1 MFLSFSN
8 TCLKNVF
15 IFATI
20 LNMKDARLKLLKT
33 AARIFAKKGYND
45 TSVREIV
52 SAAQMNVSAVSYYF
66 GDKRSLYLATVEY
79 LANEHH
85 KPFAQ
90 DKQLADC
97 LENLTT
103 LSYTQT
109 LELLHRLLN
118 KIIDLG
124 LDDKMLPLERIFT
137 HAALDNSKEL
147 LPLLFS
153 FLEDYHTRPYKIISK
168 LTGLKEKSVELVII
182 THVIFGQINFSQCHR
197 IALLHDL
204 GQKSFSSQLHS
215 QIKNMVWKNTLAILK
230 LYEKG
235 KINE

>member
-1 MFLSFSN
+1 
-8 TCLKNVF
+8 
-15 IFATI
+15 
-20 LNMKDARLKLLKT
+20 MKDARLKLLKT
-33 AARIFAKKGYND
+33 SARIFSQKGYTG

-52 SAAQMNVSAVSYYF
+52 AAAKMNVSAVSYYF
-66 GDKRSLYLATVEY
+66 GDKRSLYLATVKY

-85 KPFAQ
+85 KPFQ
-90 DKQLADC
+90 EDKQLAVQ
-97 LENLTT
+97 LTQLDT
-103 LSYTQT
+103 LSHAQT
-109 LELLHRLLN
+109 LDLLHTLLN

-124 LDDKMLPLERIFT
+124 LDNKMLPLERIFT
-137 HAALDNSKEL
+137 HAALDSSKEM

-153 FLEDYHTRPYKIISK
+153 FLEGYHTRPYKIISK

-204 GQKSFSSQLHS
+204 GQKHFSAQLHTR
-215 QIKNMVWKNTLAILK
+215 IKEMVWKNTLAILR

-235 KINE
+235 KKK

>member
-1 MFLSFSN
+1 
-8 TCLKNVF
+8 
-15 IFATI
+15 
-20 LNMKDARLKLLKT
+20 MKDARLKLLKT
-33 AARIFAKKGYND
+33 SARIFSQKGYTG

-52 SAAQMNVSAVSYYF
+52 AAAHMNVSAVSYYF
-66 GDKRSLYLATVEY
+66 GDKRSLYLATVQF

-85 KPFAQ
+85 KPFQQ
-90 DKQLADC
+90 DKKLADT
-97 LENLTT
+97 LTKIDA

-109 LELLHRLLN
+109 LDLLHTLLD
-118 KIIDLG
+118 KVIDLG
-124 LDDKMLPLERIFT
+124 LANKMLPLERIFT
-137 HAALDNSKEL
+137 HAALDNSKEM

-153 FLEDYHTRPYKIISK
+153 FLEGYHTRPYKIISK

-204 GQKSFSSQLHS
+204 GQKNFSSKLHT
-215 QIKNMVWKNTLAILK
+215 QIKEVVWKNTLAILK

-235 KINE
+235 KINA

>member
-1 MFLSFSN
+1 
-8 TCLKNVF
+8 
-15 IFATI
+15 
-20 LNMKDARLKLLKT
+20 MKDARLKLLKT
-33 AARIFAKKGYND
+33 SARIFAKKGYTG

-52 SAAQMNVSAVSYYF
+52 AAAKMNVSAVNYYF
-66 GDKRSLYLATVEY
+66 KDKRSLYLATVKY

-85 KPFAQ
+85 KPFQ
-90 DKQLADC
+90 EDKQLADK
-97 LENLTT
+97 LAQLDT
-103 LSYTQT
+103 LSRAQT
-109 LELLHRLLN
+109 LDLLHKLLN

-137 HAALDNSKEL
+137 HAALDSSKEM

-153 FLEDYHTRPYKIISK
+153 FLEGYHTRPYKMVSK

-204 GQKSFSSQLHS
+204 GQKHFSPQLHT
-215 QIKNMVWKNTLAILK
+215 QIKEMVWKNTLAILK

-235 KINE
+235 KNK

>member
-1 MFLSFSN
+1 
-8 TCLKNVF
+8 
-15 IFATI
+15 
-20 LNMKDARLKLLKT
+20 MKDARLKLLKT
-33 AARIFAKKGYND
+33 SARIFSQKGYSD

-66 GDKRSLYLATVEY
+66 GDKRSLYLATVRY
-79 LANEHH
+79 LASEHH
-85 KPFAQ
+85 KPFQQ
-90 DKQLADC
+90 DKPLCAA
-97 LENLTT
+97 LEKLDT
-103 LSYTQT
+103 LSHAQT
-109 LELLHRLLN
+109 LGLLHALLN
-118 KIIDLG
+118 KVIDLG

-137 HAALDNSKEL
+137 HAALDNSKEM

-204 GQKSFSSQLHS
+204 GQKHFSPKLHA
-215 QIKNMVWKNTLAILK
+215 QIKELVWKNTLAILK

-235 KINE
+235 NNK